1 MSHNGRESAQER
13 RGTVEARKRRPMR
26 PTLMALEDRR
36 LLSTFT
42 VTSTLDNG
50 SAGTPALG
58 GRPGELDRGR
68 RDDHL

>member
-1 MSHNGRESAQER
+1 
-13 RGTVEARKRRPMR
+13 MR

-50 SAGTPALG
+50 SAGTPAMG
-58 GRPGELDRGR
+58 GRPGEFGRGG
-68 RDDHL
+68 RDDRL